1 MSISIRSATSAD
13 AKVIADFNNR
23 MAMETEGN
31 ALSNDLIVPGV
42 SALLHDATKGRYWVA
57 VAEESIVGQIMVT
70 YEWSDWRNGMLW
82 WIQSVYVHEDFRRR
96 GIFSALYR
104 HVESLAAAEA
114 DVRGLRLYVEE
125 ENRGAQKTYESLGM
139 SVTGYRVMET
149 IFEQGAKRGR
159 IQ

>member
-1 MSISIRSATSAD
+1 VNISIRSATSAD
-13 AKVIADFNNR
+13 AELIAEFNNR
-23 MAMETEGN
+23 LAMETEDRTLN
-31 ALSNDLIVPGV
+31 NDLIVPGV
-42 SALLHDATKGRYWVA
+42 DALLHDAAKGRYWVA
-57 VAEESIVGQIMVT
+57 LAEDRIVGQIGVT

-114 DVRGLRLYVEE
+114 NVRGLRLYLEK
-125 ENRGAQKTYESLGM
+125 ENRGAQKTYESLGI

-149 IFEQGAKRGR
+149 IFEKGSDQAK
-159 IQ
+159 

>member
-23 MAMETEGN
+23 LAMETEDETLN
-31 ALSNDLIVPGV
+31 NNLIVPGV
-42 SALLHDATKGRYWVA
+42 SAVLHDATKGRYWVA
-57 VAEESIVGQIMVT
+57 ATEDRVVGQIMVT

-82 WIQSVYVHEDFRRR
+82 WIDSVYVHEDFRRR

-104 HVESLAAAEA
+104 HVESLAAAEP

-125 ENRGAQKTYESLGM
+125 ENRRAQKTYESLGM
-139 SVTGYRVMET
+139 AVTGYRVMES
-149 IFEQGAKRGR
+149 IFEKGSDPIK
-159 IQ
+159 